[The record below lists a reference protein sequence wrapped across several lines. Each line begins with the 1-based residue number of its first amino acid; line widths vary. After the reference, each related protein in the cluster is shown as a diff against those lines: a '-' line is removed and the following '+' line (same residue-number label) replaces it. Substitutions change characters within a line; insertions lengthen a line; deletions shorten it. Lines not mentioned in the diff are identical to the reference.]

1 VSGGDRVV
9 AVGKSFG
16 GDIPLTDDTAG
27 LAGMVLWA
35 PAVSTG
41 FDERGFMAA
50 EEQRLSALDAA
61 V

>member
-1 VSGGDRVV
+1 
-9 AVGKSFG
+9 
-16 GDIPLTDDTAG
+16 
-27 LAGMVLWA
+27 MVLWA